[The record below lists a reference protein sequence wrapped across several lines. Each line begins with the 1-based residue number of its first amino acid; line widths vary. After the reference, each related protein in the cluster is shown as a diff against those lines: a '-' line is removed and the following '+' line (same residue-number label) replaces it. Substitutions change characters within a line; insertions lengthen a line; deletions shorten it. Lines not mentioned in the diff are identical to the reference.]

1 MNYNELK
8 ENIAEVVKPNNNQEI
23 TGQIMQDALFAL
35 IENLGAGWQFGG
47 TAHPADK
54 PSLGTDTRAFYIAVE
69 KGAYTEFGGLEV
81 TELTALM
88 YDDQWYAQ
96 PLGVAF
102 WEDTEAEIGVL
113 AERVSALEAD
123 GSVTTARLADG
134 AVTSAKIADYN
145 VIGKKIASGAITN
158 DKIRAG
164 AVSADKIAADAVVT
178 EKIKDG
184 AVTSA
189 KIADYNVI
197 GKKIASGAITND
209 KIRAGAVSAD
219 KIAAD
224 AVVTEKIKDGAVT
237 EAKIDAAYTEK
248 VSAAID
254 AKLDKAAFLTDTEVN
269 DIWDNN

>member
-1 MNYNELK
+1 MEALDTTLYEEGTQIPLN
-8 ENIAEVVKPNNNQEI
+8 PR
-23 TGQIMQDALFAL
+23 TTSGQVR
-35 IENLGAGWQFGG
+35 
-47 TAHPADK
+47 HR
-54 PSLGTDTRAFYIAVE
+54 DTTVE
-69 KGAYTEFGGLEV
+69 K
-81 TELTALM
+81 AL
-88 YDDQWYAQ
+88 D
-96 PLGVAF
+96 
-102 WEDTEAEIGVL
+102 
-113 AERVSALEAD
+113 ALEAD
-123 GSVTTARLADG
+123 GSVTTARLA
-134 AVTSAKIADYN
+134 
-145 VIGKKIASGAITN
+145 
-158 DKIRAG
+158 
-164 AVSADKIAADAVVT
+164 
-178 EKIKDG
+178 DG

-254 AKLDKAAFLTDTEVN
+254 AKLDKAAFLTDAEVN

>member
-1 MNYNELK
+1 MNYGELK
-8 ENIAEVVKPNNNQEI
+8 RNIADVVKPNGNQEI

-35 IENLGAGWQFGG
+35 IENLGDGWQFGG
-47 TAHPADK
+47 AVRPSDTPA
-54 PSLGTDTRAFYIAVE
+54 LGVDVRAFYLAVE
-69 KGAYTEFGGLEV
+69 RGAYADFGGVEV
-81 TELTALM
+81 EELSVIT
-88 YDDQWYAQ
+88 YDDGWHLL

-102 WEDTEAEIGVL
+102 GKDTEAEIEAL
-113 AERVSALEAD
+113 AGRVSALEAD
-123 GSVTTARLADG
+123 GSVTTARLA
-134 AVTSAKIADYN
+134 
-145 VIGKKIASGAITN
+145 
-158 DKIRAG
+158 
-164 AVSADKIAADAVVT
+164 
-178 EKIKDG
+178 DG

-254 AKLDKAAFLTDTEVN
+254 AKLDKAAFLTDAEVN

>member
-134 AVTSAKIADYN
+134 AVTEEKIAD
-145 VIGKKIASGAITN
+145 S
-158 DKIRAG
+158 
-164 AVSADKIAADAVVT
+164 AVTADKIAANAVVT
-178 EKIKDG
+178 EKIADG
-184 AVTSA
+184 SVTEA
-189 KIADYNVI
+189 KIAAGSISTQLIKNDAVATE
-197 GKKIASGAITND
+197 KIADSAVNES
-209 KIRAGAVSAD
+209 KIADSAVTAD
-219 KIAAD
+219 KIAAN
-224 AVVTEKIKDGAVT
+224 AVVTEKIADGSVT
-237 EAKIDAAYTEK
+237 EAKIDAAYTAK
-248 VSAAID
+248 VSAGID